1 MNSSDNI
8 SLRKNLLASCQHVII
23 KVGTRLLTDPSRIP
37 ILIDN
42 IAAIRQRGVKVLLV
56 TSGAVGT
63 GMKALGLEK
72 RPQNLA
78 AVQALAALGQ
88 NKLMAIYDQEC
99 ARHNF
104 KCAQLLL
111 TAADLRT
118 KPRHFNVRNC
128 INQLWAYDILP
139 IINENDSVSVDELK
153 FGDND
158 LLAGMLASM
167 TGTEL
172 TVILTTQS
180 GMRERNADGSLG
192 ERISLIRKITP
203 EIRAAAGGTD
213 SSDFSIG
220 GMTSK
225 IRSAAV
231 VNASGHALWIADG
244 REDDI
249 LSRVF
254 RGEDVG
260 TLFLSSKCSMH
271 SKKRW
276 IGFFAKSAGVL
287 QVDEGAAKAVLFNG
301 KSLLPSGVKAV
312 QGRFRRGDTVDIVDL
327 NNKIIGRGISN
338 YNSDECQKI
347 MGLHGSELPAA
358 LGYIAE
364 DEIIHR
370 DNLAVDEAIS
380 NN

>member
-1 MNSSDNI
+1 
-8 SLRKNLLASCQHVII
+8 
-23 KVGTRLLTDPSRIP
+23 IP

-42 IAAIRQRGVKVLLV
+42 IAAIRRKGVKVLLV

-88 NKLMAIYDQEC
+88 NKLMAIYEQEC

-111 TAADLRT
+111 TAADLR
-118 KPRHFNVRNC
+118 KKSRNYIVLTSNNPLWEYYFRP
-128 INQLWAYDILP
+128 INNQH
-139 IINENDSVSVDELK
+139 DSVSVDELK

-167 TGTEL
+167 TNTEL
-172 TVILTTQS
+172 TIILTTQP

-220 GMTSK
+220 GMSSK

-244 REDDI
+244 REDDVLAQI
-249 LSRVF
+249 F
-254 RGEDVG
+254 QAEDVG
-260 TLFLSSKCSMH
+260 TLFLPSKRSMH

-276 IGFFAKSAGVL
+276 IGFFAKSAGVI
-287 QVDEGAAKAVLFNG
+287 QVDDGAARAVLLNG

-312 QGRFRRGDTVDIVDL
+312 RGKFRRGDTLDIVDL
-327 NNKIIGRGISN
+327 NDKIIGRGITN
-338 YNSDECQKI
+338 YSSDECQKI